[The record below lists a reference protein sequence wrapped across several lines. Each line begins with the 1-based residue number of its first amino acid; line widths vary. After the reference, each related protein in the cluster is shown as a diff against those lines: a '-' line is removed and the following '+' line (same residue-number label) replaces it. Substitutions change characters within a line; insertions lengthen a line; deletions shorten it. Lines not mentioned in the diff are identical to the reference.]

1 MINDK
6 RIDELKEEISTLKRL
21 NERHAQTINK
31 KDKQIRQLMAE
42 KGILERMLDMSRR
55 DLANERAKAA
65 SK

>member
-6 RIDELKEEISTLKRL
+6 RIDALNEEISTLKRIIDRHV
-21 NERHAQTINK
+21 NELNK
-31 KDKQIRQLMAE
+31 KDKQIKQLTAE
-42 KGILERMLDMSRR
+42 KGILERMLDISRR